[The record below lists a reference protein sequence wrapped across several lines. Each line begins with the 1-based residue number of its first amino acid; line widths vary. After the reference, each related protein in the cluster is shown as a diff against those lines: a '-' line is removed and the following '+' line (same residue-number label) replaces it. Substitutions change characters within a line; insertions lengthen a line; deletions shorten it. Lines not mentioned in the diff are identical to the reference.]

1 MDMLRFHKFTVGSF
15 WISEY
20 GDPEK
25 SSEFEYIFRFI
36 RIIRIKELILCR
48 YSPLHNIRLPRGVQW
63 PATLLM

>member
-36 RIIRIKELILCR
+36 RIIRIKELILCVDIHL
-48 YSPLHNIRLPRGVQW
+48 YTIFDYLEVFNGLQ
-63 PATLLM
+63 LF